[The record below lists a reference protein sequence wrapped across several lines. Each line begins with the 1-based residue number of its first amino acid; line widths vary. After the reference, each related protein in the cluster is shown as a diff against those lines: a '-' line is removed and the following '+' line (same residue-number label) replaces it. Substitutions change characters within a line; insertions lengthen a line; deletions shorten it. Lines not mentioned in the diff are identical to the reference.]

1 MVKPALDTFR
11 LLLDLCEHPEPLITG
26 KVLRENYGASAQA
39 LLAAGTL
46 KAGPNLSHVQIAID
60 DDEEI
65 EVEIE
70 RDPKSGAPGYVS
82 PRTGRWRTLPESD
95 LMQYRLH
102 VDHILSLLK
111 DALEVP
117 ERFATIELVPGLLWE
132 IGEAH
137 LGKRAAIVLFARRLT
152 VPAHI
157 DQISDALTN
166 RTGKADGL
174 LLSSTVHIPRHLVV
188 PGQHR
193 IVSLHQCLDTNSS
206 VFALDQAVLN
216 GRLSGAGPV
225 RALVA
230 VECTPDGSLLTIHGK
245 DYPFKGPKQK
255 AIIRLLYGAWK
266 DGRAK
271 QKTAEVLR
279 KAGSNAD
286 QLAHAFGGSP
296 SAWKEVVGYGE
307 GYCWLKTE

>member
-11 LLLDLCEHPEPLITG
+11 LLLGLCEHPEPLITG

-39 LLAAGTL
+39 LLTAGAL

-60 DDEEI
+60 DDEEV

-102 VDHILSLLK
+102 VDHVLSLLR
-111 DALEVP
+111 DELEVP
-117 ERFATIELVPGLLWE
+117 TRFTTTELVSGLLWE
-132 IGEAH
+132 MGEAR
-137 LGKRAAIVLFARRLT
+137 LGKRTAIVLFARRLT

-166 RTGKADGL
+166 RAGKADGL
-174 LLSSTVHIPRHLVV
+174 LLSSTVHIPRHFAV

-193 IVSLHQCLDTNSS
+193 IVSLHQCLDTTSS

-216 GRLSGAGPV
+216 GQLSGVGQV
-225 RALVA
+225 RTPAA

-245 DYPFKGPKQK
+245 DYPFKGPKQQ
-255 AIIRLLYGAWK
+255 AIIRLIYEAWK

-286 QLAHAFGGSP
+286 QLAQAFANCP
-296 SAWKEVVGYGE
+296 TPWKEVIGYGE